1 MTALFITAT
10 GTDVGKTFIATLMLQ
25 QLIAKGHVP
34 FALKPIISGFDKN
47 NTAGSDTGRLI
58 AAMGQPA
65 SAAIIETVSPWRFA
79 EPISPHLAA
88 ARTDTLLN
96 VACLANY
103 CRKEINSHTITLIEG
118 AGGIMAPINE
128 KETMREW
135 IAALK
140 IPFVLVT
147 GTYLGTFSHT
157 LTALEALKAKHL
169 TPAGVIVSESL
180 EPSASFAEIKACVQQ
195 YVPER
200 TPILHVPRITL
211 DAVTLKA
218 DNEIPDLTVFF
229 DL

>member
-25 QLIAKGHVP
+25 QLIAKGHAP
-34 FALKPIISGFDKN
+34 FALKPVISGFDKN
-47 NTAGSDTGRLI
+47 NPAGSDTGRLI

-65 SAAIIETVSPWRFA
+65 DSAIIETVSPWRFA

-88 ARTDTLLN
+88 TRTDTLLN

-103 CRKEINSHTITLIEG
+103 CRKEINNHTITLIEG

-128 KETMREW
+128 KETTREW

-140 IPFVLVT
+140 IPFILVT

-169 TPAGVIVSESL
+169 TPTGVIVSESQ
-180 EPSASFAEIKACVQQ
+180 EPSASFGEIKACVQQ
-195 YVPER
+195 SVPER
-200 TPILHVPRITL
+200 TPILYVPRITL
-211 DAVTLKA
+211 DAGPLKA